1 MFKTICCGLLG
12 LGTTLGVVGDS
23 VKNTNVYETKAIAII
38 DQQVDT
44 TVIKTAS
51 LDATAQTSK
60 ASMPEEPK
68 SVATIVPLNAHP
80 IVNRKSKTT
89 RIVYVSWYKQRGIT
103 ASGERYNPHAF
114 TVAHKTLPFGTM
126 VRFMNINTGITV
138 IARVNDR
145 GPYIKGR
152 EFDLSESSA
161 KLLGLIDKGVA
172 KVEVEIIQK
181 NNEVHYARRN

>member
-60 ASMPEEPK
+60 ASMSEEPK

-114 TVAHKTLPFGTM
+114 TVAHKTLPFGTK
-126 VRFMNINTGITV
+126 VKVINMQNKRSVLVTIT
-138 IARVNDR
+138 DR
-145 GPYIKGR
+145 GPYIR
-152 EFDLSESSA
+152 NRCIDLSQAA
-161 KLLGLIDKGVA
+161 KNSIGMEGT
-172 KVEVEIIQK
+172 
-181 NNEVHYARRN
+181 ARVTLQVIK